1 MLADWLSEEVC
12 DCEFERKKSCCAV
25 ARQGLRRAS
34 LLCGGKGA
42 KYTFE
47 GVSKECS
54 VRKEERC
61 GGWEGETCAGV
72 SGCVVRYA
80 GAEKKRFI
88 K

>member
-1 MLADWLSEEVC
+1 MNSGGRNLAVRWQDRVC
-12 DCEFERKKSCCAV
+12 GERLYCAE
-25 ARQGLRRAS
+25 AKRA
-34 LLCGGKGA
+34 KN
-42 KYTFE
+42 TFE

-61 GGWEGETCAGV
+61 GGWEGETCAGA

-80 GAEKKRFI
+80 GAEKRFM